1 MYLDIYNLFCGSKH
15 TIFILV
21 IKQVSFFP
29 KKLTSLL
36 SIIDS
41 NDDVIS
47 LRD

>member
-1 MYLDIYNLFCGSKH
+1 MYLDIYNLFCGSVH
-15 TIFILV
+15 TIFILE
-21 IKQVSFFP
+21 IKQVSFFH

-36 SIIDS
+36 PSIDS